1 MTTIFRAIKSIKDD
15 AEVGVIE
22 DDINKINW
30 VDGNPTN
37 ITKEQILAKQV
48 QLQEEHDANKYQR
61 DRAISYPSIKDQLDM
76 MWHDKQNDTTT
87 WEDAIA
93 KVKSDNPKG
102 GS

>member
-1 MTTIFRAIKSIKDD
+1 MFIEKAIFLINPD
-15 AEVGVIE
+15 AKFGVIN
-22 DDINKINW
+22 DDIDNIKWYDETNPIPKADIQAKI
-30 VDGNPTN
+30 
-37 ITKEQILAKQV
+37 KE
-48 QLQEEHDANKYQR
+48 LQTEYNSNKYQR
-61 DRAISYPSIKDQLDM
+61 DRAISYPNIKDQLDM